1 VAVPPAAGTPS
12 RLGLVGGDP
21 AGFPN
26 GRRLIDDVTT
36 IELRAVAGLTYPL
49 VAPTYTADGAAAAI
63 EDGTFNN
70 PGRALLNDFP
80 YMGTPYSGYSVGT

>member
-1 VAVPPAAGTPS
+1 MPPAAGAPN

-26 GRRLIDDVTT
+26 GRRLVDDVTT

-49 VAPTYTADGAAAAI
+49 VAPGYVPDGAAAAI

-70 PGRALLNDFP
+70 PGRVLLSEFP